1 MTRGKY
7 LCTMS
12 ETTGAGTRR
21 TGLILLLGALAA
33 LGPFAIDTYLP
44 AFPAIA
50 SDLRVDAGRVGLSLS
65 AYFLGICLGQL
76 AYGPI
81 LDRFGRRVPLL
92 FGLGLFALASTLCA
106 WAPDI
111 ESLISLRF
119 LQALG
124 GCAGMVA
131 GRTLVRDLFPKD
143 AANVFGS
150 LMLVMGIAPIVAPSL
165 GELLTAWVGWRGI
178 FVFLALTSLSVLLL
192 VAFFLPATRAPD
204 RAHSLHPTRIARG
217 YLTIAREP
225 DFRTYGAAGALA
237 QAGMFAYLA
246 ASPGLYMQALGWSRT
261 RYAWVF
267 ALNAAGL
274 IGASQVNRLWLRRA
288 SSETIVSVTLR
299 AQTAIALLLVLAGML
314 APSLLP
320 VVVWGFLFCQGFFM
334 PNLSALAMRP
344 FHRNAGS
351 ASALMGSI
359 QMALGA
365 LLSALVS
372 LLPVGAPTT
381 MGIGCLIAAAGGW
394 LLVGLAGPRA

>member
-1 MTRGKY
+1 MPATP
-7 LCTMS
+7 S
-12 ETTGAGTRR
+12 TGSRR
-21 TGLILLLGALAA
+21 TGLILLLGTLAA

-50 SDLRVDAGRVGLSLS
+50 ADLHVDTGKVGLSLS

-76 AYGPI
+76 GYGPI
-81 LDRFGRRVPLL
+81 LDRYGRRIPLL
-92 FGLGLFALASTLCA
+92 FGLGLFALASLLCA
-106 WAPDI
+106 TAPRI
-111 ESLISLRF
+111 EALIALRF

-131 GRTLVRDLFPKD
+131 GRTLVRDLFPRD
-143 AANVFGS
+143 AANVFGT

-165 GELLTAWVGWRGI
+165 GELMTGTVGWRAI
-178 FVFLALTSLSVLLL
+178 FLFLAGVSLCVLVLVAVFLPPTH
-192 VAFFLPATRAPD
+192 APD
-204 RAHSLHPTRIARG
+204 PSHSLRPSRIAGG
-217 YLTIAREP
+217 YLAVLKER
-225 DFRTYGAAGALA
+225 DFLTYGVAGALI

-261 RYAWVF
+261 HYAWIF
-267 ALNAAGL
+267 ALNAIGL
-274 IGASQVNRLWLRRA
+274 IAASQCNGVWLRKA
-288 SSETIVSVTLR
+288 TSESIVSTMLQV
-299 AQTAIALLLVLAGML
+299 QSVIALAVLLAGAL
-314 APSLLP
+314 LPSLLP
-320 VVVWGFLFCQGFFM
+320 FTVWGFLFCQGFFM

-372 LLPVGAPTT
+372 FLPAQAPTT
-381 MGIGCLIAAAGGW
+381 MGIGCCVTALGGGF
-394 LLVGLAGPRA
+394 LVHMASSRR